1 MSASSSR
8 SDSPIYAIPCSSSAG
23 ESRCGSIEY
32 VDDSDGYAELS
43 RRCQPE
49 PPNKQPQL
57 IEHTSNG
64 YARLQRPID
73 RPSAFTRCVPRLPS
87 PKFFAPPPPSEF
99 PRNCLDLLDEQI
111 AELKV
116 LKFISN
122 RSNRFLDENPGRKQ
136 TRRDSKRTPRTS

>member
-1 MSASSSR
+1 MSATSSR
-8 SDSPIYAIPCSSSAG
+8 PDSPIYAIPCSSSAG

-49 PPNKQPQL
+49 HPTKQPPM
-57 IEHTSNG
+57 IEHSANG

-73 RPSAFTRCVPRLPS
+73 RPSAFTRCTPRLPS
-87 PKFFAPPPPSEF
+87 PKFFAPPPPPASEF

-116 LKFISN
+116 LNFKLTIIIVF
-122 RSNRFLDENPGRKQ
+122 
-136 TRRDSKRTPRTS
+136 

>member
-1 MSASSSR
+1 MKERVAYADDSCYSGSVELNTGISAFSSR
-8 SDSPIYAIPCSSSAG
+8 SESPIYAIPCSSSAG

-32 VDDSDGYAELS
+32 VDDSDGYAELA

-49 PPNKQPQL
+49 PPLKHPPV
-57 IEHTSNG
+57 IEHNANG

-87 PKFFAPPPPSEF
+87 PKFVAPPPPISDF

-116 LKFISN
+116 TLNVHSFI
-122 RSNRFLDENPGRKQ
+122 
-136 TRRDSKRTPRTS
+136 